1 MEFRI
6 ECHLAYEVVGSSSFL
21 FNVAAVHNSLQGV
34 ITEQLTVTGAELPGE
49 LLSPPPQYAEGP
61 ISNYP
66 SGNTTGAS

>member
-21 FNVAAVHNSLQGV
+21 FNVAAVHNSLQRV
-34 ITEQLTVTGAELPGE
+34 ITEQLTVTE
-49 LLSPPPQYAEGP
+49 SPPPQYAEGP